1 MGSMGTFYKY
11 FVAHQYER
19 NISENSIFYDR
30 SYSIFNLKNF
40 NLPRP
45 VQNHFPLF
53 RLCHERTVNKT
64 LTHLTRAPI
73 VINSDHRVGFFG
85 FLSVTTNS
93 NKTSFTLN
101 IADRL

>member
-53 RLCHERTVNKT
+53 RLCHERTVNTTIKT
-64 LTHLTRAPI
+64 R
-73 VINSDHRVGFFG
+73 DFG
-85 FLSVTTNS
+85 PVVENL
-93 NKTSFTLN
+93 
-101 IADRL
+101 

>member
-45 VQNHFPLF
+45 VQNHSIIQ
-53 RLCHERTVNKT
+53 T
-64 LTHLTRAPI
+64 LP
-73 VINSDHRVGFFG
+73 
-85 FLSVTTNS
+85 
-93 NKTSFTLN
+93 
-101 IADRL
+101 